1 MRAQSGF
8 TLIEL
13 MVVVAIVGIIA
24 AIALPS
30 YNDHVRAGRR
40 AEAMRGVS
48 EMQLALERWRAECPT
63 YGTNAGCPGTYPNV
77 ATVSSPYYSFVISG
91 QSGTAYTV
99 TASRAGKQAGDS
111 CGNLVGN
118 NTDKQKAQWNPG
130 GAGCN

>member
-24 AIALPS
+24 SIALPS
-30 YNDHVRAGRR
+30 YNEHVRTGRR

-63 YGTNAGCPGTYPNV
+63 YATNAGCAGTYPNTASV
-77 ATVSSPYYSFVISG
+77 ASPYYSFAISG
-91 QSGTAYTV
+91 QSATAYV
-99 TASRAGKQAGDS
+99 ITASPTGKQTGDT

-118 NTDKQKAQWNPG
+118 NTDKQKARW
-130 GAGCN
+130 ATASCN